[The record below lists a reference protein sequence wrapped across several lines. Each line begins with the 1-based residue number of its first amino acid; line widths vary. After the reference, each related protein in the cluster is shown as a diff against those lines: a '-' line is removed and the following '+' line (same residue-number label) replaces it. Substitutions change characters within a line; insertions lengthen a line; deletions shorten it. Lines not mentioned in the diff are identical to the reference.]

1 MRLRHR
7 RRPHSGLARHL
18 NPPYGA
24 NRRHGGRLHIRAEG
38 GESKTRT
45 DRPKRRDAG
54 GGTIAGGTTP
64 GMTPAQLEMLQQ
76 SQEMSPASSSSM
88 PYNPTAGG
96 QKRGGRVGIKRA
108 RGGAAKRRA
117 DGGPADS
124 PSPQNSQMQNQAQ
137 QPVDPTNKVLG
148 LSPFGSKPHGT
159 IDAQGQV
166 HGMKKGGSADGHWM
180 EKAFANSHG
189 QFKAK
194 AKKAGKS
201 VAAEAAA
208 VTKPGSH
215 ASTKT
220 KRQANLAKL
229 GAKYG
234 GH

>member
-7 RRPHSGLARHL
+7 RARPHSGAQRHL
-18 NPPYGA
+18 NPPFGA
-24 NRRHGGRLHIRAEG
+24 NKRHGGRLHIRAEG
-38 GESKTRT
+38 AESSARH
-45 DRPKRRDAG
+45 DRPKRRDSG
-54 GGTIAGGTTP
+54 GGTTAGGTNP
-64 GMTPAQLEMLQQ
+64 GMSPAQLEMLQE
-76 SQEMSPASSSSM
+76 SQAMNPASSGSM

-96 QKRGGRVGIKRA
+96 SKRGGRVGIRKRA
-108 RGGAAKRRA
+108 AGGEVDAAAQRA
-117 DGGPADS
+117 KALKGSAATEEDVDAAENRKSGG
-124 PSPQNSQMQNQAQ
+124 
-137 QPVDPTNKVLG
+137 K
-148 LSPFGSKPHGT
+148 
-159 IDAQGQV
+159 
-166 HGMKKGGSADGHWM
+166 ADGHWM

-189 QFKAK
+189 QFRAK
-194 AKKAGKS
+194 AKRAGKS